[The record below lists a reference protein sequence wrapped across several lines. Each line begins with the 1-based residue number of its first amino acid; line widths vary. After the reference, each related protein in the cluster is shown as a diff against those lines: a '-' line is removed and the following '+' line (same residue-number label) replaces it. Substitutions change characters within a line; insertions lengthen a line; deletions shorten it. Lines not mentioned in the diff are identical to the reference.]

1 MKLVSTFGRFSKVK
15 NFANIHPTI
24 LCNQHASK
32 CSTIYSKRYFSQ
44 PSNKDGKESNGENV
58 TPSSSSSAKPNTT
71 PELQQSATS
80 SSSSPATSSSSTPS
94 TSATPNTNTEGYA
107 QQVQKRIG
115 STLHFAEQKYEEIE
129 RTLMDRIHESNRRRF
144 RVYFFGSIAF
154 IITTTFVFGDRI
166 RSALTQQTADIAK
179 ETLENESLQIRT
191 QELAM
196 AVVQTVLNDKE
207 ITAHAATFL
216 KEASTAPETQQALLE
231 LTMHVLQHP
240 KTLTEVYS
248 LFKQLLQQLSEDKV
262 TVLFPF
268 FVFMTYHVVLSFYCG
283 LGSTRAI
290 SYII

>member
-1 MKLVSTFGRFSKVK
+1 M
-15 NFANIHPTI
+15 I

-32 CSTIYSKRYFSQ
+32 CSTIYSRRYFSQ
-44 PSNKDGKESNGENV
+44 QSNTDGKESNGANI
-58 TPSSSSSAKPNTT
+58 TPSSSSSTKPNTT
-71 PELQQSATS
+71 PENQPAAS
-80 SSSSPATSSSSTPS
+80 SSSSPSTSSSSIPS
-94 TSATPNTNTEGYA
+94 TSAPNANTEGYA

-129 RTLMDRIHESNRRRF
+129 QTLMDRIHESNRRRF
-144 RVYFFGSIAF
+144 RFYFFGSIAF
-154 IITTTFVFGDRI
+154 IIAITFVFGDRI
-166 RSALTQQTADIAK
+166 RTALTQQTADIAK

-262 TVLFPF
+262 CIRVTCLF
-268 FVFMTYHVVLSFYCG
+268 
-283 LGSTRAI
+283 
-290 SYII
+290 